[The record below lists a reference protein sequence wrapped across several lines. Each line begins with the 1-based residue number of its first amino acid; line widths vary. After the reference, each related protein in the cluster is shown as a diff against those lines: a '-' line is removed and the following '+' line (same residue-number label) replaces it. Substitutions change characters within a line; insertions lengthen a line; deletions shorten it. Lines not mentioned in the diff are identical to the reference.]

1 MAICDK
7 TGRVANTATWLFPPT
22 VAAAATALLLH
33 SILCD
38 HLAATVVT
46 RLDTT
51 AVPLSELYF
60 PSVVVC
66 NHNQAL

>member
-1 MAICDK
+1 MAICEK
-7 TGRVANTATWLFPPT
+7 TGRLANTAAWLFPPA
-22 VAAAATALLLH
+22 VAAATTALLLH
-33 SILCD
+33 SILSD

-66 NHNQAL
+66 NHNQAF